1 MYCHF
6 LTSIFEFWLQN
17 WITRFKIL
25 KKNSRRSKLEINVAI
40 LRVLA
45 RHGPLKL
52 THIMYKS
59 NVNCTVLKEFLD
71 FLSQQNLIEETVV
84 RKKKRQKT
92 VYDIT
97 ERGRIAL
104 TYFKEIT
111 RALQPTEEL
120 QRSYVFIWAKP
131 LLPEKKMTVFGTNSC
146 LLVRSWCK

>member
-1 MYCHF
+1 M
-6 LTSIFEFWLQN
+6 
-17 WITRFKIL
+17 
-25 KKNSRRSKLEINVAI
+25 KKNSRRSKLEIYIDI

-71 FLSQQNLIEETVV
+71 FLSQQNLIEEQTLH
-84 RKKKRQKT
+84 KKKRQKT

-97 ERGRIAL
+97 ERGRMAL

-111 RALQPTEEL
+111 GALQPTEEA
-120 QRSYVFIWAKP
+120 QRSYVFI
-131 LLPEKKMTVFGTNSC
+131 
-146 LLVRSWCK
+146 